1 MSDVKKSIGELEIR
15 LNYAK
20 SIGSGGVIISD
31 RCAETVLGYIRARE
45 EEIAELTEKLASAPK
60 KLIITKL
67 PKKGENNV

>member
-1 MSDVKKSIGELEIR
+1 M
-15 LNYAK
+15 
-20 SIGSGGVIISD
+20 IISD